1 MNIEQAK
8 AIPMS
13 AILEKLN
20 CIPHKTTNTEDWY
33 LSPLREEK
41 TASFCVSKNK
51 NFWYDH
57 GSGRGGDT
65 INFVGLYLEVCN
77 EDHTVVDTLRWLSNI
92 FSKNEFVQKLPV
104 FEPSNFVKE
113 NTLKLLSV
121 KDLEHFGLKNYLT
134 SRGIKLSV
142 GFDFLK
148 EVRVLNKN
156 TSKTII
162 ALGLKNEEN
171 GYEIRNA
178 YFKNCIGKKS
188 ITFIRGT
195 EIKPDRINLF
205 EGMFDF
211 LTAATINGKPLTN
224 DSIVLN
230 STSILSQAYPYIKGY
245 GYKELHSYMD
255 NDETGNTATK
265 NITLFCQT
273 EERLQHKSLQKLY
286 QNFNDVNE
294 WHMHNLNL
302 RGLNV

>member
-1 MNIEQAK
+1 VNIEQAK

-20 CIPHKTTNTEDWY
+20 CIPQKTTNTEDWY

-51 NFWYDH
+51 NVWYDH
-57 GSGRGGDT
+57 GSGKGGDT
-65 INFVGLYLEVCN
+65 INFVGSYLEVCN
-77 EDHTVVDTLRWLSNI
+77 EDHTVIDALRWLSNI
-92 FSKNEFVQKLPV
+92 FSMNEFVQKLPV
-104 FEPSNFVKE
+104 FEPNSVVKE
-113 NTLKLLSV
+113 KTLKLLSV
-121 KDLEHFGLKNYLT
+121 KELEHFGLKNYLA

-142 GFDFLK
+142 GFDYLK

-195 EIKPDRINLF
+195 EVKPDSISVF

-211 LTAATINGKPLTN
+211 LTVATINGKPLTN

-230 STSILSQAYPYIKGY
+230 STSILSQAYSYIKGY

-265 NITLFCQT
+265 NITLFCQSQ
-273 EERLQHKSLQKLY
+273 EGLQHKSLQKLY
-286 QNFNDVNE
+286 QNFNDVNA

>member
-1 MNIEQAK
+1 VNIEHAK

-20 CIPHKTTNTEDWY
+20 CIPQKTTITEDWY

-51 NFWYDH
+51 NVWYDH
-57 GSGRGGDT
+57 GSGKGGDT

-77 EDHTVVDTLRWLSNI
+77 EDHTVVDALRWLSNI
-92 FSKNEFVQKLPV
+92 FSTNDIAQKLPV
-104 FEPSNFVKE
+104 FEPNGVIKE
-113 NTLKLLSV
+113 KTLKLLSV
-121 KDLEHFGLKNYLT
+121 NDLEHFGLKNYLT

-178 YFKNCIGKKS
+178 YFKNCIGKKA
-188 ITFIRGT
+188 ITFIRGS
-195 EIKPDRINLF
+195 EVKPDCINIF

-211 LTAATINGKPLTN
+211 LTVATINGKPLRN

-230 STSILSQAYPYIKGY
+230 STSILSQAYPYVKGY

-255 NDETGNTATK
+255 NDDTGKNTTK
-265 NITLFCQT
+265 SISVFCQS
-273 EERLQHKSLQKLY
+273 EEGLQHKSMQKLY
-286 QNFNDVNE
+286 ANFNDVNE